1 MMMEVPHETI
11 LKKEF
16 ENLSFLSENV
26 YNKNARIDSALL
38 QENLLKNRYINV
50 LPEEQTRVKL
60 SVVNGQQFTDYIN
73 ANHITSQIPNSTKN
87 YISCQAPLPHTVNDF
102 YRCIWEQKSPLVCMV
117 TKLIEG
123 EKQKAHCY
131 WPIVVDETIE
141 FGEISVKLQSYEDLT
156 DIEVRRLSL
165 TCQGQKRTITHLLY
179 TEWPDFGV
187 PTSSD
192 KIRQL
197 IALVEKYQS
206 TGSNN
211 GLTGS
216 PFIHCSAGI
225 GRTGAL
231 ITILFCLEKLR
242 SGVSPDELNVMDI
255 VLTMRKQRAGM
266 VQTAAQYQFI
276 YSVVSDLVRFNA
288 IEVPKPQSKSSKK
301 RTRRRNSRKNS
312 KIHCHTI
319 LEGTSTAII
328 AI

>member
-1 MMMEVPHETI
+1 MEIPHETI

-16 ENLSFLSENV
+16 ENLCFLSENV
-26 YNKNARIDSALL
+26 YNKNARFDSALL

-87 YISCQAPLPHTVNDF
+87 YISCQAPLPHTINDF
-102 YRCIWEQKSPLVCMV
+102 FRCIWEQKSPLICMV

-131 WPIVVDETIE
+131 WPIVVDETIQ
-141 FGEISVKLQSYEDLT
+141 FGEIFVKLLSFEDLT
-156 DIEVRRLSL
+156 NLEVRRLSL
-165 TCQGQKRTITHLLY
+165 TFQGQKRTITHLLY

-197 IALVEKYQS
+197 ITLLEKYQL
-206 TGSNN
+206 TGEKD
-211 GLTGS
+211 GLIGS

-231 ITILFCLEKLR
+231 IAILFSLEKLR
-242 SGVSPDELNVMDI
+242 NGISSDELNVMDT
-255 VLTMRKQRAGM
+255 VVTMRKQRAGM

-276 YSVVSDLVRFNA
+276 YSVVADLVRFNA
-288 IEVPKPQSKSSKK
+288 IEVPKPQTKSSKK
-301 RTRRRNSRKNS
+301 RTRRRNSRKNP

-319 LEGTSTAII
+319 LEGASSPIVAI
-328 AI
+328 